1 MKVQTFINALR
12 TLQGKTAIY
21 GAAANNSFIKALQ
34 SNAISQEVFFIVFS
48 AADTY
53 RLMGNKISGSQY
65 AKNIFSLAAGMSGAA
80 VSSIAAGVA
89 AGEIG
94 RRTGKKINPRLG
106 QAIGFAAGLAG
117 GMVSSIAAHAIGN
130 LFKEGDSVISG
141 RLMNA
146 VLCNMAY
153 DYLMSEEEMERLVEI
168 LGAHKKVI
176 RKIQSQVR
184 MYDHQYNQ
192 LCSAFR
198 PYFEQ
203 AVNNRE
209 VIDSEKEAEMI
220 ANIDMAL
227 QPAF

>member
-1 MKVQTFINALR
+1 
-12 TLQGKTAIY
+12 
-21 GAAANNSFIKALQ
+21 
-34 SNAISQEVFFIVFS
+34 
-48 AADTY
+48 
-53 RLMGNKISGSQY
+53 
-65 AKNIFSLAAGMSGAA
+65 
-80 VSSIAAGVA
+80 
-89 AGEIG
+89 
-94 RRTGKKINPRLG
+94 
-106 QAIGFAAGLAG
+106 
-117 GMVSSIAAHAIGN
+117 
-130 LFKEGDSVISG
+130 
-141 RLMNA
+141 MNA

-209 VIDSEKEAEMI
+209 VIDSKKEAEMI